1 MLDESGEQPVLVAFT
16 AVQVDRP
23 RARSWSAMTAT
34 RPAYRGRG
42 LARWVKQRMQNAVA
56 AAGVTSATTANDTTN
71 APMIAVNDALGYRP

>member
-1 MLDESGEQPVLVAFT
+1 
-16 AVQVDRP
+16 
-23 RARSWSAMTAT
+23 MTAT

-71 APMIAVNDALGYRP
+71 APMIAVNDALGYRPVTRSIRVQRRLPY